1 MESLTVERMPIA
13 CVHCAKAKAKCD
25 KKVIPIHQL
34 VHHNLLPSSHTQRNR
49 PFNLLDMPTGSV
61 SQTSITHRHTCGF
74 TQTPPD
80 LTIPVTPLMPN
91 MPQMDAFV
99 PVSATP
105 YDHDGDNQFL
115 AMNSAHGALMDFDPS
130 SVLTDFTS
138 PPSIFQDARDQFGGT
153 SKGLESPNQ
162 MHAQGFEDSTGAK
175 FGFENGSPSFHVF
188 SRPSTGS
195 SPTNSSFSGLQE
207 PDAVI
212 ASHDSW
218 PFFQCNRV
226 EKYSLYPPKT
236 AHLYLEGLAQTLRNQ
251 ATWKAWSIQVD
262 ERSLDIKSERKILT
276 EPIVGW
282 SREKLLAITQLFL
295 HKALDIHK
303 NDGAGRDESP
313 ASPDSSRD
321 AFLMLPPPDVMQY
334 FLRSYAVR
342 YEPYYSSVPGGR
354 LDPNALMHSS
364 NSKAASLLVLLM
376 TASGASA
383 TPTPEARYI
392 ASGFTEAC
400 RLSLF
405 DTIEKDVM
413 QSRDVLVLR
422 AALLFICLA
431 AWSGDK
437 WHMDMSMGQR
447 GTYLA
452 MVSHAGLL
460 ERSDSYFDLE
470 DCRREPQR
478 AWEEWKDVESKHRL
492 AYSWVTVDQEISLF
506 SDTTPLLSVV
516 DLHAPMPDNDD
527 LWHAESAGEWL
538 ELFEKTHGST
548 YSSPSSLRDFF
559 SKFVDGD
566 FTGKT
571 LSPTQLRLLLHP
583 LQTEVCHLRQFIACL
598 PEGNKQSKASRA
610 VSRAA
615 TKVRL
620 EELSALLQQW
630 YFIIRQSFSGNKGT
644 CWTTCSNLILYHLIS
659 LNVITSFRCIEQFAR
674 REVILGPFR
683 HQAWLQNRCIDNL
696 EESFFHCGQ
705 ILRLIRSM
713 PKPVRPPWWAGAV
726 YRVALTAWATSMTG
740 NTTRFGGAASPTNV
754 DRPFAIDDLTPE
766 NETISRYLKYQEGTP
781 MLTRQDGS
789 LAPLDVPANVLQHC
803 IDVLEDDS
811 SMRLADGIKRKLSVF
826 MISWK
831 DN

>member
-1 MESLTVERMPIA
+1 MESLIIERMPIA

-25 KKVIPIHQL
+25 KKVILIHQL
-34 VHHNLLPSSHTQRNR
+34 LHRHHQLPSSRIQHGP
-49 PFNLLDMPTGSV
+49 PFNPTDMLTGSV
-61 SQTSITHRHTCGF
+61 SQISITRHHTSGF
-74 TQTPPD
+74 THTPPD

-105 YDHDGDNQFL
+105 YDHDSDNQFL
-115 AMNSAHGALMDFDPS
+115 AMNSAHGSLMDFDPT

-138 PPSIFQDARDQFGGT
+138 PPSIFQDVRDQFGGT
-153 SKGLESPNQ
+153 AKGLESPNQ
-162 MHAQGFEDSTGAK
+162 MQAQGFEDQTAAK
-175 FGFENGSPSFHVF
+175 LGFENESPSFPVF
-188 SRPSTGS
+188 SRPSSGS
-195 SPTNSSFSGLQE
+195 SPTNSTFSGLQE

-226 EKYSLYPPKT
+226 EKYSLPPPKT

-251 ATWKAWSIQVD
+251 ATWKAWSVQVD

-321 AFLMLPPPDVMQY
+321 AFLMLPPPEVMQY

-460 ERSDSYFDLE
+460 ERSDSYFEIE
-470 DCRREPQR
+470 DCRRDPQR
-478 AWEEWKDVESKHRL
+478 VWEEWKDVESKHRL

-527 LWHAESAGEWL
+527 LWHAESAAEWL
-538 ELFEKTHGST
+538 ELFEKTHGSS
-548 YSSPSSLRDFF
+548 YSNPSSLRDFF

-566 FTGKT
+566 FTA
-571 LSPTQLRLLLHP
+571 
-583 LQTEVCHLRQFIACL
+583 EVCHLRQFIACL
-598 PEGNKQSKASRA
+598 PDGNNQSKASRA

-674 REVILGPFR
+674 HSQVDPLHAEACTAAVVGWCSVPSG
-683 HQAWLQNRCIDNL
+683 IDSVGH
-696 EESFFHCGQ
+696 E
-705 ILRLIRSM
+705 
-713 PKPVRPPWWAGAV
+713 
-726 YRVALTAWATSMTG
+726 
-740 NTTRFGGAASPTNV
+740 
-754 DRPFAIDDLTPE
+754 PFAIDDLTPE

-789 LAPLDVPANVLQHC
+789 LAALDVPANVLQHC
-803 IDVLEDDS
+803 IDVLDDDS

-826 MISWK
+826 MNSWK